1 MSQVNVEIVGRLVEI
16 FNESGFAAKAAVEFL
31 DPSLT
36 FEEPPEQPAPR
47 VGRGLEASTEMFN
60 QFDENWEEHRS
71 TAEEIRMI
79 DGDRV
84 LMLSIEHF
92 RGRDGIEIDQPCGSI
107 FTLRDGKVIR
117 LQSFWERA
125 SALAAAGLS
134 E

>member
-1 MSQVNVEIVGRLVEI
+1 VRGLVEI
-16 FNESGFAAKAAVEFL
+16 FNASGFAATAAVEFL

-47 VGRGLEASTEMFN
+47 VARGLEAATEMFT

-71 TAEEIRMI
+71 TPEEIRRI
-79 DGDRV
+79 DDDRV
-84 LMLSIEHF
+84 LLLSIEHF
-92 RGRDGIEIDQPCGSI
+92 RGRDGIEVDQSSGSI

-125 SALAAAGLS
+125 SALAAAGLR